1 MQKSANRFNNME
13 IKNLFLKEINKNFF
27 RNNQYIAKYLEEMW
41 NRNTENT
48 HTLVRL
54 GNTC

>member
-27 RNNQYIAKYLEEMW
+27 RNNQYIAKYLEEM
-41 NRNTENT
+41 
-48 HTLVRL
+48 
-54 GNTC
+54 